1 MRAREF
7 LKESDSDKPVTIN
20 ISITLPSG
28 MNGKASVTT
37 DTNDADELP
46 EQPVQVFPLQQE
58 LELKKY
64 EAGLRSPVLN
74 QILQDKGAYSDV
86 DDVDGEDLKEDY
98 DLDEDYLAL
107 QEAYKLAKLKRRQ

>member
-1 MRAREF
+1 VRARKF

-20 ISITLPSG
+20 IAITLPAG
-28 MNGKASVTT
+28 MNGKTSVTT
-37 DTNDADELP
+37 DTNELP

-107 QEAYKLAKLKRRQ
+107 QEAYKLAKLKRRY